1 MSAWLP
7 TAQHIILLHEKI
19 TARTG
24 GASGIRDMG
33 LIESALARASAAFGG
48 VEAYSTVLDKAAA
61 TGCGLTQN
69 HGFVDGN
76 KRVGIAAMLLIL
88 RRNDVKLC
96 YTQEELIALGLGTA
110 QEMNVAQ
117 VIHWLEAHLA
127 R

>member
-7 TAQHIILLHEKI
+7 TAQHVILLHEKI

-24 GASGIRDMG
+24 GASGIRDIG

-48 VEAYSTVLDKAAA
+48 VEAYPTVLGKAAA
-61 TGCGLTQN
+61 AGCGLTQN

-76 KRVGIAAMLLIL
+76 KRVGIAAILLIL

-110 QEMNVAQ
+110 QGMDVPQ
-117 VIHWLEAHLA
+117 VITWLEAHLA